1 MCENHFMFLADMHTK
16 TEGFVRKHVMRV
28 EIAVV
33 RFQTLC
39 ELAGRQGL
47 SHEFFLRPS
56 SSVDSLLN
64 KHPLLVYRIAA
75 HSLSRQ
81 ARRTSAILRRSP
93 CARVP
98 RRRRF

>member
-47 SHEFFLRPS
+47 LITCHTNSFS
-56 SSVDSLLN
+56 D
-64 KHPLLVYRIAA
+64 HPAVLIHY
-75 HSLSRQ
+75 
-81 ARRTSAILRRSP
+81 
-93 CARVP
+93 
-98 RRRRF
+98 